1 MPCAAEAPAA
11 AGGERPLL
19 VFAHGNSFP
28 AASYRK
34 LLALLRQ
41 RFDVVAPDRFGHDP
55 AYPVSDSWPQLLAEL
70 RAFVRGVA
78 RGRPVVLVGHS
89 LGGLLGLMLAERDPA
104 ALRSL
109 VLLDSPLVAGWRA
122 ALLWG
127 SKRSGLAWR
136 TAPAAAARRRRD
148 TWADVEAV
156 RAHFGSKD
164 IFARWDPEMLDDYA
178 RLATEARDGAR
189 VLRFARDVEAQI
201 YATLPHG
208 LGRLLRRPPQVPI
221 GFIAGRSS
229 RELRMA
235 GMRATQRLVGP
246 HLRWIDGTH
255 LFPFEH
261 PRRTAQTIVELWRAL
276 EEAPSGS
283 APERRARS
291 L

>member
-1 MPCAAEAPAA
+1 MRCATDPDHDDGAEL
-11 AGGERPLL
+11 PLL

-28 AASYRK
+28 APSYRK
-34 LLALLRQ
+34 LLGLLGEV
-41 RFDVVAPDRFGHDP
+41 FEVAAPERFGHDP
-55 AYPVSDSWPQLLAEL
+55 AYPVSDSWPHLLAEL
-70 RAFVRGVA
+70 HAFVRRVA
-78 RGRPVVLVGHS
+78 QRRRVVLVGHS
-89 LGGLLGLMLAERDPA
+89 LGGMLSLMLAERDPA
-104 ALRSL
+104 LLRCV
-109 VLLDSPLVAGWRA
+109 VLLDAPIVSGWRA

-148 TWADVEAV
+148 TWADVAAV

>member
-1 MPCAAEAPAA
+1 MRCATDPDHDDGAEL
-11 AGGERPLL
+11 PLL

-28 AASYRK
+28 APSYRK
-34 LLALLRQ
+34 LLGLLGEV
-41 RFDVVAPDRFGHDP
+41 FEVAAPERFGHDP
-55 AYPVSDSWPQLLAEL
+55 AYPVSDSWPHLLAEL
-70 RAFVRGVA
+70 HAFVRRVA
-78 RGRPVVLVGHS
+78 QRRRV
-89 LGGLLGLMLAERDPA
+89 
-104 ALRSL
+104 
-109 VLLDSPLVAGWRA
+109 VLLDAPIVSGWRA